1 MNNQVNKEL
10 IVGISQMSDD
20 ELKEYMKKNGISLS
34 LDEIKLVPKKIGRDP
49 TLTELHIFNT
59 EWSEHCSY
67 KSSRN
72 LLKLLPTTGPTVIQ
86 GPKEDAGII
95 HLASVNGERYGVVMA
110 HESHNHPSQVVPYEG
125 AATGVGGIIRD
136 VLCMGAKV
144 VAIADSLRFG
154 DPFGKFKNRCR
165 YISNAVVDG
174 IAGYGNPVG
183 IPNLAGEIYFNSSFD
198 DNCLV
203 NVVSLGI
210 VKESEI
216 IHSEAP
222 KGAEGYDIVIVG
234 KATDNSGFGGA
245 AFASLI
251 LDEEDSEQNKGAV
264 QVPDPFLKNVLIR
277 ATQAVFDEVR
287 KNKINVGFKDM
298 GAGGIMC
305 SSSEL
310 CDSGGYG
317 ADIDLDKVHTSMN
330 IPPYVIACSE
340 TQERF
345 TWIVPPE
352 FTKRVL
358 EIYNDEFELP
368 NVAEGA
374 KASVIGKVTKDKSYV
389 MRHGGKVV
397 CNAPVNEITSG
408 IIYDREYKE
417 PQKKFTEPD
426 IPKTSDYR
434 VAILKVL
441 SHPDVA
447 SRMKVFKHYDTEV
460 QGNAVI
466 RPGEADAGVMAPI
479 DGHPAGVALS
489 TDSNPRYARID
500 PYWGAVTAVAEA
512 MRNVA
517 AVGATPYGMTDC
529 LNYSNPED
537 PESFWTFRQGI
548 KGLVDSA
555 SNLWLKG
562 HKDTPVPFVS
572 GNVSFY
578 NYSATG
584 KSVDPSAGIAC
595 VGILDDYGKAITMK
609 IKKSGSGL
617 YLLGERKDELGGSVF
632 YEINGQLGANVPKVD
647 FVKERGMIYSVID
660 MIGNGH
666 ALSCHD
672 ISDGGIA
679 SCVSEMILGGEAD
692 GKTGAEISMDAF
704 GNGLRD
710 DKALFSESTG
720 FVLEI
725 PKENETE
732 AIKICKNNGVELVK
746 IGKTGGSA
754 LKITKSGKTVADVP
768 IDDLRKSWTTG
779 LTEAMK

>member
-1 MNNQVNKEL
+1 MSKQVEKGL
-10 IVGISQMSDD
+10 IVGISQMSDG
-20 ELKEYMKKNGISLS
+20 ELEKFMKKNGVSLT
-34 LDEIKLVPKKIGRDP
+34 LDEIRMISGKIGRDP
-49 TLTELHIFNT
+49 TLTEIHIFNT

-72 LLKLLPTTGPTVIQ
+72 LLKLLPTSGPTVIQ
-86 GPKEDAGII
+86 GPQEDAGII
-95 HLASVNGERYGVVMA
+95 EIAKVNGDRYGVVMA

-136 VLCMGAKV
+136 VLCMGAKI
-144 VAIADSLRFG
+144 VAVADSLRFG
-154 DPFGKFKNRCR
+154 NPFGKFSNRCR

-183 IPNLAGEIYFNSSFD
+183 IPNLAGEIYFNDSFD

-203 NVVSLGI
+203 NVVSLGV

-216 IHSEAP
+216 IHSRAP
-222 KGAEGYDIVIVG
+222 EGADGYDIVIVG

-277 ATQAVFDEVR
+277 ATHAVFDEVR
-287 KNKINVGFKDM
+287 KKKIKVGFKDM

-310 CDSGGYG
+310 CDSAGYG
-317 ADIDLDKVHTSMN
+317 ADIDLDKVHTSMKV
-330 IPPYVIACSE
+330 PPYVIACSE

-345 TWIVPPE
+345 TWIVPPS
-352 FTKRVL
+352 FTKRIL
-358 EIYNDEFELP
+358 QIYNEEFELP

-374 KASVIGKVTKDKSYV
+374 RASVIGKVTKDRSYI
-389 MRHGGKVV
+389 MRHEGKVL
-397 CNAPVNEITSG
+397 CDAPVNEITSG
-408 IIYDREYKE
+408 IRYDRKYKD
-417 PQKKFTEPD
+417 PKRSFTEPD
-426 IPKTSDYR
+426 ITEPSDYGKI
-434 VAILKVL
+434 ILKVL

-447 SRMKVFKHYDTEV
+447 SRMRVFKHYDTEV

-479 DGHPAGVALS
+479 EGHPAGIALS

-500 PYWGAVTAVAEA
+500 PYWGAAAAVAEA

-529 LNYSNPED
+529 LNYGNPEK
-537 PESFWTFRQGI
+537 PESFWQFRQGI
-548 KGLVDSA
+548 LGIKEAAESI
-555 SNLWLKG
+555 WLKG

-578 NYSATG
+578 NESATG
-584 KSVDPSAGIAC
+584 KSVDPSAAIAC
-595 VGILDDYGKAITMK
+595 VGMLDDYGKAITMK
-609 IKKSGSGL
+609 IKKEGSGL
-617 YLLGERKDELGGSVF
+617 YILGKRKDELGGSVF
-632 YEINGQLGANVPKVD
+632 YDMHGELGANVPKVD
-647 FVKERGMIYSVID
+647 FKAERGMIYSVID
-660 MIGNGH
+660 IIGKGL

-672 ISDGGIA
+672 ISEGGIA
-679 SCVSEMILGGEAD
+679 ACASEMILGGEAD
-692 GKTGAEISMDAF
+692 GRIGAEVSLDDID
-704 GNGLRD
+704 NGLTA
-710 DKALFSESTG
+710 DKVLFSESSG
-720 FVLEI
+720 FMIEI
-725 PKENETE
+725 PFSNETE
-732 AIKICKNNGVELVK
+732 AIEICRKNGAELINV
-746 IGKTGGSA
+746 GKTGGSS
-754 LKITKSGKTVADVP
+754 LVIKMSGKEVADVP
-768 IDDLRKSWTTG
+768 IDDLRKSWTGG
-779 LTEAMK
+779 LLEAMR